1 MSNCI
6 SLKGV
11 KDGVEILLDET
22 TPFIQIVEE
31 IKAKLV
37 EGKDFFG
44 SAALLLY
51 VKGRV
56 LPEENQEKLAQTIHE
71 ILPSRTNIIFDK
83 PEPIRPTA
91 PAAEYITTPS
101 ATFVKGTVR
110 SGQVIEAD
118 GDLIIAGDVNPGAN
132 VIAGEDLVVMGN
144 LRGIVHAG
152 VNGNRNAVVI
162 ALKVAP
168 SQLRI
173 ADMIT
178 RAPDQ
183 EEKRR
188 LFRIENSY
196 KPEIAYIKDDT
207 IYIDDY
213 SPRKM

>member
-1 MSNCI
+1 MNNCI
-6 SLKGV
+6 TLKGI

-22 TPFIQIVEE
+22 TPFVQVLEE
-31 IKAKLV
+31 ASTKLA

-44 SAALLLY
+44 SAALHLF
-51 VKGRV
+51 VKGRI
-56 LPEENQEKLAQTIHE
+56 LPEENQEKLAQIIHE
-71 ILPSRTNIIFDK
+71 ILPSRTNITFEQ
-83 PEPIRPTA
+83 PQPARPVV
-91 PAAEYITTPS
+91 PKAEYVTKPS
-101 ATFVKGTVR
+101 ATFIKGTVR
-110 SGQVIEAD
+110 SGQIVEAE

-132 VIAGEDLVVMGN
+132 VIAGEDIVVMGS

-152 VNGNRNAVVI
+152 VNGNRDAVVI

-178 RAPDQ
+178 RAPDK

-188 LFRIENSY
+188 SFKAEITY

-207 IYIDDY
+207 IFIDDY
-213 SPRKM
+213 SPRKI